1 MSTSRRSV
9 PLLKTLI
16 TQRTHRRTVTYMPRP
31 GDGAPRPVTLIPGD
45 GIGPL
50 VTNAVEQVMEAMH
63 APVYFEK
70 YEVHGEMKCVPQEV
84 IDSIKKNKV
93 CLKGGLKTPMG
104 GGVSSLNMQLR
115 KELDLYASLVNC
127 CNLPGL
133 PTRHENVDIVVIR
146 ENTEGEYSGLEH
158 EVVPGVVESLKV
170 ITKFCSERI
179 AKYAFEY
186 AYLNNRK
193 KVTAVHKANIMK
205 LADGLFLES
214 CREVATKYPS
224 IKYNEIIV
232 DNCCMQLV
240 SKPEQFDVMA
250 RTRPGP
256 HWNLWTNKAR
266 SINTHHQRKR
276 SPHCNHPKDHLLDA
290 PAEDLVLFLL
300 QLLQVTPNLYG
311 NLVANTAAGIA
322 GGTGVMPGGN
332 VGADHAVFEQ
342 GASAGNVGK
351 EKIVEQKKA
360 NPVALLLSSAMMLR
374 HLQFPSFADRLETAV
389 KRVIL
394 EGMDRTKDLGGD
406 SSTQEVVDAVIAKL
420 D

>member
-1 MSTSRRSV
+1 MATRRSTN
-9 PLLKTLI
+9 LLKHLI
-16 TQRTHRRTVTYMPRP
+16 STRHHLTHHRTVTYMPRP
-31 GDGAPRPVTLIPGD
+31 GDGTPRTVTLIPGD

-50 VTNAVEQVMEAMH
+50 VTGAVEQVMEAMH
-63 APVYFEK
+63 APVLFEK
-70 YEVHGEMKCVPQEV
+70 FEVHGNMKAIPSEV
-84 IDSIKKNKV
+84 MESIKKNKV
-93 CLKGGLKTPMG
+93 CLKGGLATPMG
-104 GGVSSLNMQLR
+104 GGVSSLNLQLR

-127 CNLPGL
+127 FNLEGL
-133 PTRHENVDIVVIR
+133 TTRHDNVDIVVIR
-146 ENTEGEYSGLEH
+146 ENTEGEYAGLEH
-158 EVVPGVVESLKV
+158 EVVPGVVESL
-170 ITKFCSERI
+170 KFCSERI

-214 CREVATKYPS
+214 CREVATKYPG

-240 SKPEQFDVMA
+240 SKPEQFDVM
-250 RTRPGP
+250 
-256 HWNLWTNKAR
+256 
-266 SINTHHQRKR
+266 
-276 SPHCNHPKDHLLDA
+276 
-290 PAEDLVLFLL
+290 
-300 QLLQVTPNLYG
+300 VTPNLYG

-351 EKIVEQKKA
+351 EKVVQEKKA

-374 HLQFPSFADRLETAV
+374 HLQFPVFAERLESAV

-394 EGMDRTKDLGGD
+394 EGKYRTKDLGGT
-406 SSTQEVVDAVIAKL
+406 STTQEVVDAVIDAL
-420 D
+420 Q